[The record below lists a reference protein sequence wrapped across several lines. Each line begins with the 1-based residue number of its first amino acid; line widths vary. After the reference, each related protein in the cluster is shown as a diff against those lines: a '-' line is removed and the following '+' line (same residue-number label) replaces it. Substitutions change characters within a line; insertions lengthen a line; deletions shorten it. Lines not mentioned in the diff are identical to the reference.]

1 MERKIERQFGVNQ
14 LISPLITV
22 NTLVLL
28 RYCLRLTSIQWSLI
42 SNLLHFRDPYIPGG
56 QPMDDRIYIESRIE
70 RAPDYTEDRIE
81 EWRVSEMIISSV
93 MRSDDG
99 LYECQAT
106 NEGGKFFK
114 SGHIQGSCQYAKK
127 QIDTQ
132 FLRISQLTYK
142 YRLNSLQPLRS
153 NQ

>member
-1 MERKIERQFGVNQ
+1 MQ
-14 LISPLITV
+14 
-22 NTLVLL
+22 
-28 RYCLRLTSIQWSLI
+28 YWSFI
-42 SNLLHFRDPYIPGG
+42 SNLLYFRDPYIPGG

-114 SGHIQGSCQYAKK
+114 SGHIQGVAKLFRIFCKK
-127 QIDTQ
+127 QIHTEP
-132 FLRISQLTYK
+132 LCISQLFYK
-142 YRLNSLQPLRS
+142 YRLNLLQPLRNS
-153 NQ
+153 Q